1 MEKIVAEHSLWYI
14 PLCLIAGVLYAAILY
29 FRETKNEYPHQL
41 RWGLAVVRATAVSAI
56 AFLLLNPLFRSVKKH
71 SENPVVLVL
80 QDNSSSIVS
89 GRDSTFY
96 KASFPELVKEFTNQ
110 IGTTFDVESF
120 TFSDELS
127 SNIAE
132 WDYSGQETNMGKALD
147 AIYDRYA
154 HRNVGALVVLSDGI
168 NNRGV
173 NPLYAGHEFN
183 FPLYTVALGDTAL
196 QTDLAVTRV
205 DFNRIAYLENMFPVE
220 ISILGKKAEGKM
232 AEVSIERN
240 GRVLYQTEISF
251 NSVKDFKTVQA
262 SLKASQTGMQKYTVR
277 ISSLDGEVSLVN
289 NAYDFYIDVLEDKQ
303 KILLLANA
311 PHPDVSAIKQ
321 AVGENINY
329 TLDDFL
335 IADFNGATD
344 GYNLVILHGLPS
356 AKNNITTILKNL
368 EQENM
373 PCWFILTQR
382 TYLPILNEQGT
393 GLVFSGSN
401 LLYNEALPAVNK
413 TFNLFG
419 LSEKLEDAFDFLP
432 PLISPYGKIEMLPSA
447 TPLLLQQ
454 IGSVRTEHPLWVFN
468 QALER
473 RNAVVLG
480 PGLWKWRIKEYSM
493 RGTHE
498 AFNEIVNKTIQ
509 YLALRVDKS
518 QFRVYGQTH
527 YTENDDIEFQAEL
540 YNDVFE
546 LVNDPEVDITIE
558 GSDGTKYPYS
568 FSRTSNAYYLNAGNL
583 SADTYTYAA
592 HTEYGGDALTEKGEF
607 TVSASRLEQLSTE
620 ADHNLML
627 NLAGKYGGEMVYPDN
642 LQTLAGVITDREDIK
657 TITYSQKRFSE
668 LLSLKWVLA
677 LILALLSVEWFVRKR
692 AGGY

>member
-14 PLCLIAGVLYAAILY
+14 PLCLLAGVIYAAILY
-29 FRETKNEYPHQL
+29 FRETKNEFPQKL
-41 RWGLAVVRATAVSAI
+41 SWMLAVLRAIVISGI
-56 AFLLLNPLFRSVKKH
+56 AFLLLNPLVRSVKKH
-71 SENPVVLVL
+71 SEKPVVLVL

-96 KASFPELVKEFTNQ
+96 RISFPELVSEFRDQ
-110 IGTTFDVESF
+110 IEAKFNVGSF
-120 TFSDELS
+120 TFSDELRA
-127 SNIAE
+127 NTNGL
-132 WDYSGQETNMGKALD
+132 DYSGQETNMGKAFD
-147 AIYDRYA
+147 AVYDRYA

-168 NNRGV
+168 NNRGI

-183 FPLYTVALGDTAL
+183 FPVYTVALGDTAL
-196 QTDLAVTRV
+196 QTDLVIARV

-220 ISILGKKAEGKM
+220 ISIVGKKAQGKM
-232 AEVSIERN
+232 AKVSIERN
-240 GRVLYQTEISF
+240 DQVLFTTDITF
-251 NSVKDFKTVQA
+251 NAVKDFKTVRT
-262 SLKASQTGMQKYTVR
+262 SLKARQTGLQKYTVR
-277 ISSLDGEVSLVN
+277 ISTLEGEVSVTN
-289 NAYDFYIDVLEDKQ
+289 NTYDFYIDVLEDKQ
-303 KILLLANA
+303 KILLLADA

-321 AVGENINY
+321 AVSENINY

-335 IADFNGATD
+335 IADFTGTVD

-356 AKNNITTILKNL
+356 VRNNVSAILRKL
-368 EQENM
+368 DEENI
-373 PCWFILTQR
+373 PGWYILTR
-382 TYLPILNEQGT
+382 KTYLPILNEQGA
-393 GLVFSGSN
+393 GLVFEGSN

-413 TFNLFG
+413 NFNLFG
-419 LSEKLEDAFDFLP
+419 LSERVEDALDFFP

-447 TPLLLQQ
+447 TPLLFQQ

-473 RNAVVLG
+473 KNAIVLG

-509 YLALRVDKS
+509 YLALRIDKS

-546 LVNDPEVDITIE
+546 LVNEPEVDITIV
-558 GSDGTKYPYS
+558 GSDGTKYPFS
-568 FSRTSNAYYLNAGNL
+568 FSKTTNAYYLNAGNL
-583 SADTYTYAA
+583 PADTYTFAA
-592 HTEYGGDALTEKGEF
+592 RAEYGGEDFIENGEF
-607 TVSASRLEQLSTE
+607 TVSASRLEQLSAE

-627 NLAGKYGGEMVYPDN
+627 NLAGKYGGEMVYPDE
-642 LQTLAGVITDREDIK
+642 LQNLAGVITARDDIK

-668 LLSLKWVLA
+668 LLNLKWVLA
-677 LILALLSVEWFVRKR
+677 LILSLLSFEWFVRKR